1 MYIKNIGVNI
11 IGSDKK
17 VTKPN
22 EGGMFMCDN
31 YFRGNVKLNENAD
44 ICEAEITLQTED
56 GYALASKDS
65 VYADIFLDRE
75 IKDALSRKMNSPFW
89 TSPEFETDFSKL
101 SYDIQN
107 MLIKTEDDYVA
118 VLPLCNDSFIS
129 CIGAS
134 DDKSTIRLYLSKFF
148 EGSDSLGGIAA
159 VFAKDKNP
167 HKAVEKAYEY
177 AAKEGYIK
185 TKLKREKKLDEMYY
199 GFGWCTWDAFYK
211 EVSEENILKK
221 LEEFK
226 TKNIPVK
233 WVMID
238 DGWSTLTGENLTVLR
253 GFEADSTKFPNGLG
267 GCIKRLKEEYGIEKV
282 GVWHAFTGC
291 WNGVEYGSDL
301 YEKQKQNLVK
311 STDGYY
317 IPNGKKAYDFFDSW
331 YTYLKSQGVDFVKID
346 AQGCTPG
353 KIMNKDNFSKRYI
366 DMHLAVEEAAKKH
379 FDSNVI
385 NCMGMSN
392 ADLYFRPYTSL
403 ARNSDDFYP
412 NKENGFETHIMQNA
426 YNTVFHR
433 NLFYCDFDMWW
444 TTHIN
449 AKQSSV
455 LRAISGG
462 PIYVSDKIGE
472 SSEEFIAPLTDDNG
486 RLLICDNAALPT
498 DDCLFKD
505 CSGDVLKIYNTV
517 GDEGVV
523 AIFNLSDEKKSVSV
537 GVEDFGGNGDFAA
550 YGYFEQKF
558 RNKKTFDIELEP
570 QGTEIFNF
578 YKAEDGKV
586 RIGDMTKYIS
596 LATERKRIVN
606 IAEFRSAL
614 GK

>member
-22 EGGMFMCDN
+22 EGGMFFCDN

-44 ICEAEITLQTED
+44 ICEAEITLQTEN
-56 GYALASKDS
+56 GHALTSKDS
-65 VYADIFLDRE
+65 VYADVFLDRE
-75 IKDALSRKMNSPFW
+75 VKNALSRKMNSPFW

-226 TKNIPVK
+226 TKKIPVK

-238 DGWSTLTGENLTVLR
+238 DGWSKLTGENLTVLR

-267 GCIKRLKEEYGIEKV
+267 GCIKRMKKEYGIEKV

-317 IPNGKKAYDFFDSW
+317 IPDGKKAYDFFDSW

-346 AQGCTPG
+346 AQGCTPE
-353 KIMNKDNFSKRYI
+353 KIMNKDNFSKSYI

-379 FDSNVI
+379 FDSNII

-426 YNTVFHR
+426 YNAVFHG

-449 AKQSSV
+449 AKQSSA

-537 GVEDFGGNGDFAA
+537 GAEDFGGNGDFAA

-558 RNKKTFDIELEP
+558 RHKKTFDVELEP

-586 RIGDMTKYIS
+586 RIGDTAKYIS
-596 LATERKRIVN
+596 LATERKRQVD
-606 IAEFRSAL
+606 IAECLAASA
-614 GK
+614 K